1 MLGRGG
7 ERMREIMTPEQV
19 ADYLQFNKDTVY
31 RPIRGRKLPA
41 VKIGRAYR
49 VPREDVEAF
58 LVANSTRP
66 QLRSALFKR
75 VLEIAE
81 RNAQRHPDLSSD
93 DILEELE
100 AWDEEQKAQRA
111 HAQRA

>member
-1 MLGRGG
+1 M
-7 ERMREIMTPEQV
+7 
-19 ADYLQFNKDTVY
+19 
-31 RPIRGRKLPA
+31 IRGRKLPA

-66 QLRSALFKR
+66 QLRSALFRR

-81 RNAQRHPDLSSD
+81 RNPGVDSD
-93 DILEELE
+93 DVLEELE

-111 HAQRA
+111 QAQRA